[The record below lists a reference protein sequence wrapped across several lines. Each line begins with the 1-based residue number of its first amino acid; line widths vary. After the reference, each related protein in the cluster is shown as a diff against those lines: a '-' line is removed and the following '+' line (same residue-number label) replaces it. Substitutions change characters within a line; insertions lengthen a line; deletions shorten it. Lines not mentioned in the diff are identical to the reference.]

1 MSQEDLWT
9 KIGTQCL
16 NIAAAELEKME
27 NPTDKSIDRVQRLIA
42 IAISIDELNLRW
54 EAQTRSGAAVF
65 RGPVSVQTKA
75 GN

>member
-9 KIGTQCL
+9 KIGNQCL
-16 NIAAAELEKME
+16 NIAEAELEKME